1 MDTQDIKF
9 NFKIILAALIA
20 VIIGILIAFYFS
32 YAQSNN
38 QISFLE
44 QEKDLLVN
52 QLTLMQAEVDYL
64 SAENEVS
71 NIELQSSKYRIDQL
85 IDSVGRLQ
93 FTIKKLR
100 AYKRELRKLETKHES
115 IRLRNNTLRSSNKL
129 LSRKFENS
137 KREIIEI
144 KGTSSSLAKAEA
156 LLRERN
162 RELRKELKSKSYLRM
177 QTSEGV
183 GFRLRP
189 NGKPIKTNKAS
200 TIEMLRGCV
209 VILENTSIKRED
221 KIIYFQFLGPNKN
234 IIEDNANTINVN
246 GNTYSRKVEFIF
258 TGDEIKICDFI
269 TVPSQSLKGGI
280 YTLNVFEDEKL
291 LSSTEFVLK

>member
-9 NFKIILAALIA
+9 NFKIILAALVA
-20 VIIGILIAFYFS
+20 VVIGILIAFYFS

-38 QISFLE
+38 HISYLE

-71 NIELQSSKYRIDQL
+71 NLELQSSIYRINQL
-85 IDSVGRLQ
+85 LDSVGRLQ

-137 KREIIEI
+137 KREIKEI
-144 KGTSSSLAKAEA
+144 KGTSSSLAKAET
-156 LLRERN
+156 LLREKN

-183 GFRLRP
+183 GFRLRS

-221 KIIYFQFLGPNKN
+221 KIVYFQFLGPNKN
-234 IIEDNANTINVN
+234 VIEDNANTINVN

-269 TVPSQSLKGGI
+269 TVPSQSLEGGYL
-280 YTLNVFEDEKL
+280 YT
-291 LSSTEFVLK
+291 